1 MSIVN
6 CCLTIL
12 LSVTTLTS
20 HPLLQQANIGV
31 DIRRLETGEVVEQY
45 RPERVIAPASVMKL
59 MTTACALEVL
69 GADFRFQTPLLYD
82 GYNLYIVG
90 SCDPS
95 FGSEKCGK
103 SSKSGHVL
111 AEYLRAVQRA
121 GITRVRGG
129 VVADLSLLDAD
140 AVNPAWL
147 YEDIGNYYAPG
158 IFAINWLD
166 NTTNYVL
173 QSGPVGSMAE
183 VLRTEPRQTDLRFI
197 NHIRCTQTTE
207 DGAFIHGI
215 PFSNE
220 RYLCGSVPSNRG
232 TFGVKGD
239 IPNPGL
245 LMAQQFTQMLR
256 KAGIEVEG
264 EATYSTLP
272 QSLRRPMDTLCVHQ
286 SDSLAV
292 LVRETNQ
299 HSNNLYAEA
308 LFRYL
313 GTRFGTPGTIAH
325 SQDYVRNY
333 WSRRGI
339 TMTSA
344 RIQDGCGLAPQ
355 DAISAQMFTALL
367 RYMDRSPLREAW
379 WSSLPVSGESGTLVG
394 LGRETALQGKIH
406 AKSGTISGTKNF
418 AGYMTTASGDTLV
431 FSVLVNSAACKA
443 RKIQSVIQAYLL
455 EVYRE
460 N

>member
-1 MSIVN
+1 MSI
-6 CCLTIL
+6 LLFIL
-12 LSVTTLTS
+12 LSVSILTD

-31 DIRRLETGEVVEQY
+31 DVRRLATGEVVEQY
-45 RPERVIAPASVMKL
+45 RAERVIPPASVMKL
-59 MTTACALEVL
+59 LTTACALEVL
-69 GADFRFQTPLLYD
+69 GEDFRFATPLLYD
-82 GYNLYIVG
+82 GQNLYIVG

-95 FGSEKCGK
+95 FGSDKCGK
-103 SSKSGHVL
+103 GSKSGHVL
-111 AEYLRAVQRA
+111 AEFLREVQRA
-121 GITRVRGG
+121 GITHIRGS
-129 VVADLSLLDAD
+129 VIADLSCLDAD

-158 IFAINWLD
+158 IFAVNWLD

-183 VLRTEPRQTDLRFI
+183 VIRTDPHQTNLRFI

-207 DGAFIHGI
+207 DGAFIHGV
-215 PFSNE
+215 PFSSE

-245 LMAQQFTQMLR
+245 LMAQQLTNILR
-256 KAGIEVEG
+256 KAGITIDG
-264 EATYSTLP
+264 EASYTTLA
-272 QSLRRPMDTLCVHQ
+272 QSLRRPMDTICVHY
-286 SDSLAV
+286 SDSLV
-292 LVRETNQ
+292 TLIRETNQ

-308 LFRYL
+308 IFRYL
-313 GTRFGTPGTIAH
+313 GTRYGTPGTIAY
-325 SQDYVRNY
+325 SQDFLRNY

-339 TMTSA
+339 VMTSA

-355 DAISAQMFTALL
+355 DAVSSQMFTALL
-367 RYMDRSPLREAW
+367 RYMDRSPRREAW
-379 WSSLPVSGESGTLVG
+379 WSSLPVSGKNGTLVS
-394 LGRETALQGKIH
+394 LGRETVLEGKIH

-443 RKIQSVIQAYLL
+443 RKIQNVIQAYLL
-455 EVYRE
+455 DLYKQ